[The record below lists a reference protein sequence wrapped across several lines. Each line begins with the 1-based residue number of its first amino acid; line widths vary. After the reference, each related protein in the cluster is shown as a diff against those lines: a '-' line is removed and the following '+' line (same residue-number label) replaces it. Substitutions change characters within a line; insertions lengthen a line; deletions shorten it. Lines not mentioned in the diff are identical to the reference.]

1 VIKFDTILEKC
12 YKQLDHEL
20 LSSVPYA
27 QYTII
32 AEQGLFRVMDN
43 ARIVG
48 STKTIKEAKE
58 LCDTINS
65 GC

>member
-1 VIKFDTILEKC
+1 MIQFDAILEKC
-12 YKQLDHEL
+12 YKQLDCE
-20 LSSVPYA
+20 LSSGVTYA

-32 AEQGLFRVMDN
+32 EEQGLFMVMDN

>member
-1 VIKFDTILEKC
+1 MIQFDAILEKC
-12 YKQLDHEL
+12 YKQLDRE
-20 LSSVPYA
+20 LSSGIAYA

-32 AEQGLFRVMDN
+32 EEQGLFQVVDN

-48 STKTIKEAKE
+48 STKTIKEARE

>member
-1 VIKFDTILEKC
+1 VIKFDAILEKC
-12 YKQLDHEL
+12 YKQLDCEL
-20 LSSVPYA
+20 FSSVTYA
-27 QYTII
+27 QYIII

-48 STKTIKEAKE
+48 STKTIKEARE

>member
-1 VIKFDTILEKC
+1 VIQFNAILEKC
-12 YKQLDHEL
+12 YKQLDCE
-20 LSSVPYA
+20 LSSGTAYA

-32 AEQGLFRVMDN
+32 EEQGLFQVVDN

>member
-1 VIKFDTILEKC
+1 MIQFDAILEKC
-12 YKQLDHEL
+12 YKQLDYE
-20 LSSVPYA
+20 LSSGTAYA

-32 AEQGLFRVMDN
+32 EEQGLFQVVDN

>member
-1 VIKFDTILEKC
+1 VIQFNAILEKC
-12 YKQLDHEL
+12 YKELDCE
-20 LSSVPYA
+20 LSSGIAYA

-32 AEQGLFRVMDN
+32 EEQGLFKVVDN

-48 STKTIKEAKE
+48 STKTIKEARE